1 MSLEAYVQSG
11 LDNEWISSWKAASL
25 RAGAVAYRSY
35 GAYYVKHP
43 VKSNFDIASTT
54 CNQAWG
60 SETATTTI
68 NAAKAT
74 AGVVLIKSGA
84 IFRSEYSAENNN
96 AGCGNGYSG
105 TGSAWPCISDAR
117 CAGRAKN
124 GHGRGMCQWGSSF
137 WASDKTYTWIL
148 NHYYNPG
155 GVTVQAAATV
165 AASLAKTSA
174 LEMDEKETMVTGSG
188 NLTLFPNPV
197 AGDVV
202 KVGYSSSSAKARTAI
217 LILSD
222 NAGTVI
228 QRKPVQL
235 QHGYNQFTLNIG
247 ALKNGIYI
255 IAIQSDLTIVPQGKK
270 LVVAK

>member
-25 RAGAVAYRSY
+25 QAGAVAYRSY
-35 GAYYVKHP
+35 GAYYIKHP

-60 SETATTTI
+60 SETATSTI

-117 CAGRAKN
+117 CAGRATN

-165 AASLAKTSA
+165 AATLAKTEA
-174 LEMDEKETMVTGSG
+174 PENKETIAEIAKV
-188 NLTLFPNPV
+188 NLTLYPNPV
-197 AGDVV
+197 SGDVV
-202 KVGYSSSSAKARTAI
+202 RVKYTLSASARSAI
-217 LILSD
+217 VLISD
-222 NAGTVI
+222 NTGKVL

-235 QHGYNQFTLNIG
+235 QHGINQFTLDIS

-255 IAIQSDLTIVPQGKK
+255 VTIKPDLSVVSESKK